1 MNRTRID
8 LPKEFNFHVSIPIRI
23 TDINYGGHVGND
35 TVLTLLH
42 EARMKFLY
50 HYNFSEMDF
59 GGVGL
64 IMRDVTIEFKKEL
77 FYGDSVGVYVTVTNF
92 SRVGFDVF
100 YKMVK
105 NEDEIQVAIAKTGMV
120 CYDYNMKKIVSVP
133 VTILQTFNN

>member
-1 MNRTRID
+1 MNRARLD
-8 LPKEFNFHVSIPIRI
+8 LPKEFNYHVSIPIRI

-42 EARMKFLY
+42 EARMKFL
-50 HYNFSEMDF
+50 HHHNFSEMDF

-77 FYGDSVGVYVTVTNF
+77 FYGDTVCVYVTASNF
-92 SRVGFDVF
+92 SRAGFDVF

-105 NEDEIQVAIAKTGMV
+105 TEEEIQVAIAKTGMI
-120 CYDYNMKKIVSVP
+120 CYDYKMKKIVSVP
-133 VTILQTFNN
+133 ASVLRAFQ

>member
-1 MNRTRID
+1 MNRARLD

-42 EARMKFLY
+42 EARMKFLQ
-50 HYNFSEMDF
+50 HHNFSEMDF
-59 GGVGL
+59 AGVGM

-77 FYGDSVGVYVTVTNF
+77 FYGDSVDVYVTITNF

-100 YKMVK
+100 YKMEK
-105 NEDEIQVAIAKTGMV
+105 NEAKIEVAIAKTGMI
-120 CYDYNMKKIVSVP
+120 CYDYKMKKIVSVP
-133 VTILQTFNN
+133 ASVLEIFP

>member
-1 MNRTRID
+1 MSRTKLD
-8 LPKEFNFHVSIPIRI
+8 LPKEFNFHVSIPVRI

-50 HYNFSEMDF
+50 HYDFSEMNF

-77 FYGDSVGVYVTVTNF
+77 FYGDSARVYITVTKF

-105 NEDEIQVAIAKTGMV
+105 NEDEMQVAIAKTGMV
-120 CYDYNMKKIVSVP
+120 CYDYNTKKIASVP
-133 VTILQTFNN
+133 ITILQTFNH